1 MLVASDAQGR
11 TAAVVLRSLLRGAL
25 RLGLGDELALRLWIP
40 AVHRDLTHLLLGVDL
55 DPDLPQVVGGRE
67 PHDGTPDGRADDQP
81 LSIDAEMMPLLVRQ
95 SPQKD
100 RVGDVAL
107 EAVLLGANRRLRAET
122 VLLGNAGHDLLVVDC
137 IERPRHR

>member
-67 PHDGTPDGRADDQP
+67 PHDGTPDGRAEDER
-81 LSIDAEMMPLLVRQ
+81 LSMDAVCIPLLVCLT
-95 SPQKD
+95 PQKD
-100 RVGDVAL
+100 GVG
-107 EAVLLGANRRLRAET
+107 
-122 VLLGNAGHDLLVVDC
+122 
-137 IERPRHR
+137 